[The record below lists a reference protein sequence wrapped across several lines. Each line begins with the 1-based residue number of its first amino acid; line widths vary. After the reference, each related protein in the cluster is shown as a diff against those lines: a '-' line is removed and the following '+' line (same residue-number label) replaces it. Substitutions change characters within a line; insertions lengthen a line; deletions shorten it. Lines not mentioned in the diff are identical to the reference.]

1 MNSNT
6 VTQTENE
13 LIPQNIAAE
22 QSVLGAMLIDNK
34 TINTVAA
41 ALQPEDFYRPAHQIT
56 YRAMLNLNN
65 RHEPVELLS
74 LINELKRMDKLDDVG
89 GVSFITMLGNIVPTA
104 AGAEYHAR
112 MVAEEALRR
121 RCLETGKGIA
131 AMSRDV
137 TVDAQSLIASAEMEI
152 RRLSANQRSTG
163 FVPIHDI
170 MPETVDRIGSRLE
183 KGVAVTGL
191 ATGFGDLD
199 RLINGLQRSDFI
211 ILAARPSVG
220 KTALAL
226 NIAANIALRGAKEGE
241 APKRIAFFS
250 MEMSKSQ
257 LVHRMVCTE
266 AEVDS
271 DELIPGPETTDED
284 KTDVM
289 NRVWEAYDKIAGA
302 SIFINDTAGLTIQQ
316 VLSSIRQLQAEG
328 GVDLIII
335 DYLQLMQANGGQNY
349 SRNRQYEVSQISREL
364 KALARDVDVPV
375 LALSQLS
382 RCVELRP
389 NKRPML
395 SDLRESGSLEQDA
408 DIVMFLY
415 RENYY
420 NSEEPSHITELIV
433 AKHRNGPTGKINLY
447 FKNACTKFVGLN
459 EKEIC

>member
-1 MNSNT
+1 
-6 VTQTENE
+6 
-13 LIPQNIAAE
+13 
-22 QSVLGAMLIDNK
+22 
-34 TINTVAA
+34 
-41 ALQPEDFYRPAHQIT
+41 
-56 YRAMLNLNN
+56 
-65 RHEPVELLS
+65 
-74 LINELKRMDKLDDVG
+74 
-89 GVSFITMLGNIVPTA
+89 
-104 AGAEYHAR
+104 
-112 MVAEEALRR
+112 
-121 RCLETGKGIA
+121 
-131 AMSRDV
+131 
-137 TVDAQSLIASAEMEI
+137 
-152 RRLSANQRSTG
+152 
-163 FVPIHDI
+163 
-170 MPETVDRIGSRLE
+170 
-183 KGVAVTGL
+183 
-191 ATGFGDLD
+191 
-199 RLINGLQRSDFI
+199 
-211 ILAARPSVG
+211 VG

-241 APKRIAFFS
+241 PPKRIAFFS

>member
-1 MNSNT
+1 MQDNT
-6 VTQTENE
+6 VTENE
-13 LIPQNIAAE
+13 RIPQNIAAE

-34 TINTVAA
+34 TINTAAA
-41 ALQPEDFYRPAHQIT
+41 ALQPEDFYRPSHQIV
-56 YRAMLNLNN
+56 YQAMLNLYN

-74 LINELKRMDKLDDVG
+74 LINELKHMDKLNDVG

-104 AGAEYHAR
+104 AGAEYHVR

-137 TVDAQSLIASAEMEI
+137 TVDARSLIASAEMEI

-191 ATGFGDLD
+191 PTGFGDLD

-271 DELIPGPETTDED
+271 DELIPEPETTDED

-447 FKNACTKFVGLN
+447 FKSDCTKFVGLN

>member
-1 MNSNT
+1 
-6 VTQTENE
+6 
-13 LIPQNIAAE
+13 
-22 QSVLGAMLIDNK
+22 
-34 TINTVAA
+34 
-41 ALQPEDFYRPAHQIT
+41 
-56 YRAMLNLNN
+56 
-65 RHEPVELLS
+65 
-74 LINELKRMDKLDDVG
+74 VG
-89 GVSFITMLGNIVPTA
+89 GVSFITLIGNITPTA
-104 AGAEYHAR
+104 AYVEHHVR
-112 MVAEEALRR
+112 MVAEASLRR
-121 RCLETGKGIA
+121 QCLESGKGIA
-131 AMSRDV
+131 AMSRDD
-137 TVDAQSLIASAEMEI
+137 TVDAQSLIANAENEI
-152 RRLSANQRSTG
+152 RRLSSARRATG

-170 MPETVDRIGSRLE
+170 MADTVERIGSRLE
-183 KGVAVTGL
+183 KGETVTGL
-191 ATGFGDLD
+191 STGFPDLD
-199 RLINGLQRSDFI
+199 RLISGLQNSDFV

-241 APKRIAFFS
+241 PPKRIAFFS

-266 AEVDS
+266 AEVDR
-271 DELIPGPETTDED
+271 DELVPEPEAGGENITE
-284 KTDVM
+284 VM

-302 SIFINDTAGLTIQQ
+302 NIYINDTPSLTIQQ
-316 VLSSIRQLQAEG
+316 VRSSIRQLQAES

-335 DYLQLMQANGGQNY
+335 DYLQLMQAPADRAFA
-349 SRNRQYEVSQISREL
+349 RNRQHEVSQISREL
-364 KALARDVDVPV
+364 KALARELNVPV

-433 AKHRNGPTGKINLY
+433 AKHRNGPTGKINLF
-447 FKNACTKFVGLN
+447 FKSECTKFVGLSACQYPRH
-459 EKEIC
+459 EVTV

>member
-1 MNSNT
+1 MQENI
-6 VTQTENE
+6 VTENE

-34 TINTVAA
+34 TINTAAA
-41 ALQPEDFYRPAHQIT
+41 ALQPEDFYRPSHQIV
-56 YRAMLNLNN
+56 YQAMLNLYN

-74 LINELKRMDKLDDVG
+74 LINELKHMDKLNDVG

-104 AGAEYHAR
+104 AGVEYDVR

-137 TVDAQSLIASAEMEI
+137 TVDARSLIASAEMEI

-226 NIAANIALRGAKEGE
+226 NIAANIALRSAKEGE

-271 DELIPGPETTDED
+271 DELIPEPDTTDED

-335 DYLQLMQANGGQNY
+335 DYLQLMQANGGQAH
-349 SRNRQYEVSQISREL
+349 SLNRQYEVSQISREL

-433 AKHRNGPTGKINLY
+433 AKHRNGPTGKIHLY
-447 FKNACTKFVGLN
+447 FKNDCTKFVGLN

>member
-1 MNSNT
+1 M
-6 VTQTENE
+6 QTENE
-13 LIPQNIAAE
+13 LIPQNISAE
-22 QSVLGAMLIDNK
+22 QSVLGAMLIDNN

-41 ALQPEDFYRPAHQIT
+41 ALQPEDFYRPAHQIV
-56 YRAMLNLNN
+56 YQAILNLYN
-65 RHEPVELLS
+65 RNEPVEMLS
-74 LINELKRMDKLDDVG
+74 LINELKHMDKLNDVG
-89 GVSFITMLGNIVPTA
+89 GVSFITLLGNIVPTA
-104 AGAEYHAR
+104 ACVEYHVR
-112 MVAEEALRR
+112 MVAEESLRR
-121 RCLETGKGIA
+121 QCLETGKGLA
-131 AMSRDV
+131 AMSRDA
-137 TVDAQSLIASAEMEI
+137 TVDAQSLIASAEMDI
-152 RRLSANQRSTG
+152 RRLSSSQHTAG

-170 MPETVDRIGSRLE
+170 MAETVDRIGSRLE
-183 KGVAVTGL
+183 NGVTVTGL
-191 ATGFGDLD
+191 STGFSDLD
-199 RLINGLQRSDFI
+199 RLINGLQKSDFI

-226 NIAANIALRGAKEGE
+226 NIAANVALRGAKEGE
-241 APKRIAFFS
+241 PPKRIAFFS

-271 DELIPGPETTDED
+271 DELIPNAETTDED
-284 KTDVM
+284 KTEVM
-289 NRVWEAYDKIAGA
+289 DRVWKAYDKIAGA
-302 SIFINDTAGLTIQQ
+302 SIFINDKAGLTIQQ

-335 DYLQLMQANGGQNY
+335 DYLQLMQANGGQAH
-349 SRNRQYEVSQISREL
+349 SLNRQYEVSQISREL
-364 KALARDVDVPV
+364 KALARDVNVPV

-433 AKHRNGPTGKINLY
+433 AKHRNGPTGKIDLY
-447 FKNACTKFVGLN
+447 FRSDCTKFVSLN
-459 EKEIC
+459 DEGA

>member
-1 MNSNT
+1 M
-6 VTQTENE
+6 
-13 LIPQNIAAE
+13 
-22 QSVLGAMLIDNK
+22 
-34 TINTVAA
+34 
-41 ALQPEDFYRPAHQIT
+41 
-56 YRAMLNLNN
+56 
-65 RHEPVELLS
+65 
-74 LINELKRMDKLDDVG
+74 
-89 GVSFITMLGNIVPTA
+89 
-104 AGAEYHAR
+104 
-112 MVAEEALRR
+112 
-121 RCLETGKGIA
+121 
-131 AMSRDV
+131 
-137 TVDAQSLIASAEMEI
+137 
-152 RRLSANQRSTG
+152 
-163 FVPIHDI
+163 
-170 MPETVDRIGSRLE
+170 
-183 KGVAVTGL
+183 
-191 ATGFGDLD
+191 
-199 RLINGLQRSDFI
+199 
-211 ILAARPSVG
+211 G

-250 MEMSKSQ
+250 MEMSKAQ

-271 DELIPGPETTDED
+271 DELIPEPETTDED

-433 AKHRNGPTGKINLY
+433 AKHRNGPTGKIHLY
-447 FKNACTKFVGLN
+447 FKNDCTKFVGLN

>member
-1 MNSNT
+1 
-6 VTQTENE
+6 
-13 LIPQNIAAE
+13 
-22 QSVLGAMLIDNK
+22 
-34 TINTVAA
+34 
-41 ALQPEDFYRPAHQIT
+41 
-56 YRAMLNLNN
+56 
-65 RHEPVELLS
+65 
-74 LINELKRMDKLDDVG
+74 
-89 GVSFITMLGNIVPTA
+89 
-104 AGAEYHAR
+104 
-112 MVAEEALRR
+112 
-121 RCLETGKGIA
+121 
-131 AMSRDV
+131 MSRDV
-137 TVDAQSLIASAEMEI
+137 TVDARSLIASAEMEI

-191 ATGFGDLD
+191 PTGFGDLD

-316 VLSSIRQLQAEG
+316 VLSSIRQLQAES

-335 DYLQLMQANGGQNY
+335 DYLQLMQAPADRAFA
-349 SRNRQYEVSQISREL
+349 RNRQHEVSQISREL
-364 KALARDVDVPV
+364 KALARELNVPV

-433 AKHRNGPTGKINLY
+433 AKHRNGPTGKINLF
-447 FKNACTKFVGLN
+447 FKSECTKFVGLSTCQYPQH
-459 EKEIC
+459 EVTV